1 MNRKGEKK
9 AKRSSDMD
17 TTDRQELYIENGV
30 LTMVANWLEPLPD
43 KSLPSVQIRTGMLMA
58 LDDVCA

>member
-1 MNRKGEKK
+1 MSRKGEKK
-9 AKRSSDMD
+9 AKRSSDLD

-43 KSLPSVQIRTGMLMA
+43 K
-58 LDDVCA
+58 